1 MQLNPY
7 PQQPQQQLQDPL
19 RVPRRQLDPEDILD
33 IIRRNKSWIAG
44 PALAGLVLS
53 VVVAFLWPDTYIST
67 AVIRVVPPQ
76 VPASYVPPNVTVR
89 TSQRINSMAQEILSR
104 AALTSI
110 IETYN
115 LYPRERQRLPLE
127 DVIEKMRK
135 AIDIG
140 DVRILQSRR
149 RGGGGNLTAFQI
161 SFAYENRY
169 LAQKVAADLANRFIT
184 ENIRE
189 RSSQSALTT
198 QFLRDQWQAAK
209 NELEEIERKITEFR
223 IKHAGQLPD
232 QWSANIQRATALE
245 SRAASLNGALARLQ
259 QEKLVLE
266 SEIRVLRN
274 RINSIAKAPGA
285 TAGGGSYLDPRVA
298 ALNEQIRA
306 AERTLAGLMQT
317 YTENHPDVKRVEAQI
332 ESLRKRRAKVLSET
346 AALDKGEEKSKPVRA
361 LTPAQAAEIRRLNDE
376 LQRKAIAARA
386 KDLEIENTRRELE
399 QVNAR
404 IAEIQA
410 RVQQAPVGQQEYA
423 SLMRDLQLKQRRYD
437 ELSLKVKQSELA
449 TNLESR
455 NQGESLE
462 LLDPASLPERP
473 AQPVRSV
480 IILMGVFVGFGVGGV
495 LVFLR
500 EIRDTSLKTLKDVR
514 AYTQLPVLG
523 SIPLLENDVIVMR
536 RRRMAWLAW
545 VAACLFAAA
554 VMGGS
559 IYYYYATK
567 V

>member
-44 PALAGLVLS
+44 PALAGLVLA
-53 VVVAFLWPDTYIST
+53 VVTAFLWPDTYIST

-76 VPASYVPPNVTVR
+76 VPASFVPPNVTMR
-89 TSQRINSMAQEILSR
+89 MSQRINSMAQEILSR

-140 DVRILQSRR
+140 DVRTIRPT
-149 RGGGGNLTAFQI
+149 RGGANLTAFQI

-169 LAQKVAADLANRFIT
+169 LAQKVTADLANRFIT

-209 NELEEIERKITEFR
+209 NELEEVERKITEFR
-223 IKHAGQLPD
+223 MRHAGQLPD
-232 QWSANIQRATALE
+232 QWAASMQRATALE
-245 SRAASLNGALARLQ
+245 TRAGTLNGALGRLQ
-259 QEKLVLE
+259 QEKLVTE
-266 SEIRVLRN
+266 SEIRVLRD
-274 RINSIAKAPGA
+274 RINSIARVPGSK
-285 TAGGGSYLDPRVA
+285 GGGTYVDPRVR

-306 AERTLAGLMQT
+306 AEKNLAAMLQT

-332 ESLRKRRAKVLSET
+332 ELLRKRRAKYLNEGAGSAKKQT
-346 AALDKGEEKSKPVRA
+346 QPV
-361 LTPAQAAEIRRLNDE
+361 LTPQQAAEIRRLNDE
-376 LQRKAIAARA
+376 LQRKLIEARA
-386 KDLEIENTRRELE
+386 KDLEIRNTQRELE

-404 IAEIQA
+404 IQEIQS
-410 RVQQAPVGQQEYA
+410 RLQQAPVGQQEYA
-423 SLMRDLQLKQRRYD
+423 SLMRDLQLKQKRYD

-455 NQGESLE
+455 NQGEGLE

-480 IILMGVFVGFGVGGV
+480 IILMGIFAGFGAGGV

-523 SIPLLENDVIVMR
+523 SIPLLENDVVVMR

>member
-1 MQLNPY
+1 MQLSPY
-7 PQQPQQQLQDPL
+7 PQQPQQLQDPL

-44 PALAGLVLS
+44 PALAGLVLA
-53 VVVAFLWPDTYIST
+53 VVTAFLWPDTYVST

-76 VPASYVPPNVTVR
+76 VPASFVPPNVTMQM
-89 TSQRINSMAQEILSR
+89 SQRINSMAQEILSR

-140 DVRILQSRR
+140 DVRMIRTGRR
-149 RGGGGNLTAFQI
+149 RGGGNLTAFQI

-169 LAQKVAADLANRFIT
+169 LAQKVTADLANRFIT

-209 NELEEIERKITEFR
+209 NELEEVERRITEFR

-232 QWSANIQRATALE
+232 QWAANMQRVNALE
-245 SRAASLNGALARLQ
+245 ARAASLNGALGRLQ
-259 QEKLVLE
+259 QEKLVIE
-266 SEIRVLRN
+266 SEIRVLRD
-274 RINSIAKAPGA
+274 RINSIARVPGSP
-285 TAGGGSYLDPRVA
+285 GGGTYVDPRVR

-306 AERTLAGLMQT
+306 AERKVAAMLQT
-317 YTENHPDVKRVEAQI
+317 YTENHPDVKRVQAQI
-332 ESLRKRRAKVLSET
+332 DLMRKRRDRYLQET
-346 AALDKGEEKSKPVRA
+346 KGMKNAPA
-361 LTPAQAAEIRRLNDE
+361 PPMLTPAQAAEIRRLNDE
-376 LQRKAIAARA
+376 IKRKMIAARA
-386 KDLEIENTRRELE
+386 KDLEIQTTRRELE

-404 IAEIQA
+404 IAEMQA
-410 RVQQAPVGQQEYA
+410 RLQQAPVGQQEYA
-423 SLMRDLQLKQRRYD
+423 ALMRELQLKQRRYD

-455 NQGESLE
+455 NQGEGLE

-480 IILMGVFVGFGVGGV
+480 IILMGVFAGFGVGGV

-500 EIRDTSLKTLKDVR
+500 EIRDASLKTLKDVR

-523 SIPLLENDVIVMR
+523 SIPLLENDVVVMR

-554 VMGGS
+554 AMGGS

>member
-7 PQQPQQQLQDPL
+7 PQQQLQDPL

-44 PALAGLVLS
+44 PALAGLVLA
-53 VVVAFLWPDTYIST
+53 VVTAFLWPDTYIST

-76 VPASYVPPNVTVR
+76 VPASFVPPNVTMEM
-89 TSQRINSMAQEILSR
+89 SQRINSMAQEILSR

-127 DVIEKMRK
+127 DVIEKMRD
-135 AIDIG
+135 AIKIG
-140 DVRILQSRR
+140 DVRTIQPAGR
-149 RGGGGNLTAFQI
+149 GGNLTAFQI

-169 LAQKVAADLANRFIT
+169 LAQKVTADLANRFIT

-232 QWSANIQRATALE
+232 QWSANVQQATALE
-245 SRAASLNGALARLQ
+245 TRAATLHGALGQLQ

-266 SEIRVLRN
+266 SEIRVLRD
-274 RINSIAKAPGA
+274 RINSIAKAPGSG
-285 TAGGGSYLDPRVA
+285 TGPYVDPRLAV
-298 ALNEQIRA
+298 LDEQIRA
-306 AERTLAGLMQT
+306 AEKNLATLLQT
-317 YTENHPDVKRVEAQI
+317 YTENHPDVKRFKAQI
-332 ESLRKRRAKVLSET
+332 EVLRKRRAEYLANQTPV
-346 AALDKGEEKSKPVRA
+346 EKDSGPV
-361 LTPAQAAEIRRLNDE
+361 LTPEQAAEIRRLNDE
-376 LQRKAIAARA
+376 LQRKMIEARA
-386 KDLEIENTRRELE
+386 KDLEIQNTREQLE
-399 QVNAR
+399 QVNGR
-404 IAEIQA
+404 IAEVQA
-410 RVQQAPVGQQEYA
+410 RLQRAPVGQQEYTA
-423 SLMRDLQLKQRRYD
+423 LMREYQLKQRRYD
-437 ELSLKVKQSELA
+437 ELSLKMKQSELA

-455 NQGESLE
+455 NQGEGLE

-500 EIRDTSLKTLKDVR
+500 EVKDTSLKTLKDVR

-523 SIPLLENDVIVMR
+523 SIPLLENDVVVMR

-545 VAACLFAAA
+545 VAACLFSAAA
-554 VMGGS
+554 MGGS